1 MQNKLLVYRWNPTV
15 IFSMEIKLM
24 AYKNLSKWTGNGG
37 ECTEEF
43 SLNACGVKH
52 GGIGFEVQTGD
63 GWVGL
68 TLGLSPGIAEGRFN
82 FESKREPSQAQ
93 MGPRNSWEAA
103 TSKHGMNAWP
113 SGLLP
118 PGAGSVSLGV
128 SGRGGCK
135 PALKAKN

>member
-1 MQNKLLVYRWNPTV
+1 MIVG
-15 IFSMEIKLM
+15 IDD
-24 AYKNLSKWTGNGG
+24 NG
-37 ECTEEF
+37 
-43 SLNACGVKH
+43 
-52 GGIGFEVQTGD
+52 GD

-118 PGAGSVSLGV
+118 PGAVFCFLFGFLSYAKLVSLIRSHWFV
-128 SGRGGCK
+128 SAFISDVLGG
-135 PALKAKN
+135 